1 DLYDTNY
8 KAFGMDF
15 WSVMDYGMYT
25 RASKVPVGY
34 TAYEREFMGWQQT
47 ETIDGPCTLHLSCF
61 DRGGK
66 GYKLVNDAN
75 PNEYYIL
82 DNRQAMGW
90 DWGACSNRGHGML
103 VYHVDYKSSLWT
115 GNNVNTL
122 WTNADPTKSHDH
134 QSLTIIP
141 ANNSLIGSNNCNGN
155 TNVWRESLMGNP
167 FPGTTENHELTDES
181 LPASIV
187 YTGGFMGKPLVDIY
201 ETEDG
206 VITLKVMPLGTLD
219 KPTGLTVEDVTNRKV
234 VAVWD
239 DIEEAELY
247 NLRLYCDGEL
257 VFQQDSIARNSFE
270 LDDLRMNVDYV
281 YSVQAISD
289 TYRNSE
295 WAESGNFRDFLTGI
309 SEMTTSTERVRIYDT
324 NGRFV
329 GECYADELYRYS
341 LRHGIYIVRRSDGTT
356 KKIMI

>member
-1 DLYDTNY
+1 
-8 KAFGMDF
+8 
-15 WSVMDYGMYT
+15 
-25 RASKVPVGY
+25 
-34 TAYEREFMGWQQT
+34 
-47 ETIDGPCTLHLSCF
+47 
-61 DRGGK
+61 
-66 GYKLVNDAN
+66 
-75 PNEYYIL
+75 
-82 DNRQAMGW
+82 
-90 DWGACSNRGHGML
+90 
-103 VYHVDYKSSLWT
+103 
-115 GNNVNTL
+115 
-122 WTNADPTKSHDH
+122 
-134 QSLTIIP
+134 
-141 ANNSLIGSNNCNGN
+141 
-155 TNVWRESLMGNP
+155 MGNP

-206 VITLKVMPLGTLD
+206 IITLKVMPLGTLD

-257 VFQQDSIARNSFE
+257 VFEQDSIAGNSFE

-341 LRHGIYIVRRSDGTT
+341 LRHGIYIVRRSDGKT